1 MGAEIPSWAGQREGV
16 GGAGISR
23 GKLVR
28 KAPVS
33 KRVSGACDADSS
45 RCLFFL
51 LVRVV
56 TQPPLPGVGEEEVP
70 TSGHFLYKCEFPLWK
85 ECLCPVLRA
94 FPESAGSQWPS
105 IQNNPYAKH
114 AHLGW

>member
-45 RCLFFL
+45 RCLFFA
-51 LVRVV
+51 
-56 TQPPLPGVGEEEVP
+56 GESCYAASSSRCERRGGP
-70 TSGHFLYKCEFPLWK
+70 YKWAFPL
-85 ECLCPVLRA
+85 
-94 FPESAGSQWPS
+94 
-105 IQNNPYAKH
+105 
-114 AHLGW
+114 